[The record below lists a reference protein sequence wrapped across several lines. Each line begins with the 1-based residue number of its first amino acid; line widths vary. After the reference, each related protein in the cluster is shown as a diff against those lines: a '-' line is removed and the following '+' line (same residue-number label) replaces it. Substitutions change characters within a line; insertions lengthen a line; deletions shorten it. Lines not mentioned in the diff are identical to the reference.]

1 MREMLLIRKII
12 CSDKLKIPG
21 LLRRS
26 APRNDEGVIASE
38 AWRCRKLSTF
48 FNLLF
53 CLLITSFPSVAMV
66 SDGAHGEQSY
76 IKLAKEKSSFESACS
91 VHDSKTSISQ
101 TGVLIAPNVVATA
114 AHGIASILAKTN
126 STLKSPTTIVP
137 VSDLTV
143 TFDTNGWCSVYQAES
158 VLIDSRYL
166 NNLPGV
172 EAKYDIAFIKLKE
185 DVRGIEPAKVFTNAE
200 VPLNSPLHVV
210 TFGNADLSKNS
221 LLKRAF
227 KLYEMDAYFSH
238 PFDEEALALNRS
250 VLVSSLFFKPDEALK
265 KPSLSSDEVTI
276 RTYEATQN
284 WLKDGKGPYALALPG
299 TSGAPV
305 FVTLMVNGR
314 KQDYLFG
321 IITSFAHLSG
331 RHQAPKGQPEYQYIL
346 ENREKVFGQ
355 YQTIFALFY
364 EEDNLYS
371 KANSKRYRR
380 DKYLSSLLLKIQG
393 GI

>member
-1 MREMLLIRKII
+1 MIKKIFFALLCFIQ
-12 CSDKLKIPG
+12 
-21 LLRRS
+21 
-26 APRNDEGVIASE
+26 
-38 AWRCRKLSTF
+38 
-48 FNLLF
+48 
-53 CLLITSFPSVAMV
+53 PSIAMV
-66 SDGAHGEQSY
+66 SDGTHNQQAY
-76 IKLAKEKSSFESACS
+76 INLAKERSSFESTCS
-91 VHDSKTSISQ
+91 VHDNKTLISQ

-114 AHGIASILAKTN
+114 AHGIASILASKD

-137 VSDLTV
+137 VNDLNV
-143 TFDTNGWCSVYQAES
+143 TFDTNGWCSVYHAES

-185 DVRGIEPAKVFTNAE
+185 DVRGIQPAKIFPNAE
-200 VPLNSPLHVV
+200 VPLNSPLYVV
-210 TFGNADLSKNS
+210 TFGSADLSKNS

-227 KLYEMDAYFSH
+227 KLYETDTYFSH

-250 VLVSSLFFKPDEALK
+250 VLVSSLFFKPDESLK
-265 KPSLSSDEVTI
+265 KPSLSSDEIAI

-305 FVTLMVNGR
+305 FITLTINGK

-321 IITSFAHLSG
+321 IVTSFSHLSG
-331 RHQAPKGQPEYQYIL
+331 HHQAPKGQPEYQYIL
-346 ENREKVFGQ
+346 ENREKIFGQ

-371 KANSKRYRR
+371 KANSKRYSK
-380 DKYLSSLLLKIQG
+380 DKYLSGLLLKIQSG
-393 GI
+393 S